1 MNRKYMETPTFT
13 LMRLGQ
19 GGLGLD
25 MQNQNILA
33 DYEYYR
39 TFSATIQGF
48 VESIMKL
55 MLFNPFL

>member
-1 MNRKYMETPTFT
+1 METPTFT